1 MMMIPSFQ
9 ELVYLIVIVAV
20 LSMTGLL
27 PQIVRG
33 MRMLRGEQVEPEPDE
48 PRPGSAELDICYKML
63 GVSPSSTW
71 EQIESAYRA
80 KAKLHHPDRGG
91 DGDTMRAL
99 NDAYTM
105 IKRARNRRR

>member
-1 MMMIPSFQ
+1 
-9 ELVYLIVIVAV
+9 VYLIIIVAL

-33 MRMLRGEQVEPEPDE
+33 IRMLRGEHVEPEPDD
-48 PRPGSAELDICYKML
+48 PRSVSNELELCYKML

-71 EQIESAYRA
+71 EQIEAAYRA

-105 IKRARNRRR
+105 IKRARGRRR